1 MRARPVE
8 TPFNE
13 VDEAFFHLSRPNEP
27 DSIQFEVRAPGRLDA
42 ERLASAVAHALRL
55 HPMARAR
62 QAPWSPLRLQ
72 YTWEITDTVGIE
84 PLALVECQDDEA
96 LASVR
101 ERLQGLFVPLE
112 ESPPLRMLLVRHPA
126 GDLVMLHASHTATD
140 GIGALRFLRSV
151 LRAYAGAPDVLP
163 AVDPLAVRQLRPLLA
178 ARGPQEQR
186 ARWEALMRSQA
197 EAWTA
202 PPARIAEHG
211 ARAAPGYG
219 FVHARLSAE
228 ELARLEGRRQLGATL
243 NDVLLAALHLTLDRW
258 NQSHGQRPH
267 RISTYVPT
275 NLRPAHWR
283 LEVVANLS
291 LSATVSSF
299 PEERSEPRALLAS
312 LVRQTRRIK
321 ETGEAAA
328 LAELL
333 GPAPLVPLFWK
344 QALPGMM
351 ALTGERFLPTAVL
364 SNLGELREPFSFGAG
379 AEATELWWSPPSRM
393 PMGLAVGVVSHRGTL
408 HLVTRHR
415 HTLMDTRAAHAFS
428 QGLVRS
434 VLFDFQDPQR

>member
-1 MRARPVE
+1 M
-8 TPFNE
+8 
-13 VDEAFFHLSRPNEP
+13 DEAFFHLSRPDEP
-27 DSIQFEVRAPGRLDA
+27 DSIQVEVRAPGRLDA
-42 ERLASAVAHALRL
+42 QRLASAVAHALRL

-72 YTWEITDTVGIE
+72 YTWEITDTLGIE
-84 PLALVECQDDEA
+84 PLAIVECQDDEA

-140 GIGALRFLRSV
+140 GIGALRLLRSV

-186 ARWEALMRSQA
+186 ARWDALMRSQA

-202 PPARIAEHG
+202 PPARIAGHG

-228 ELARLEGRRQLGATL
+228 ELARLEGRRQLGATV
-243 NDVLLAALHLTLDRW
+243 NDVLLAALHLTIDRW

-351 ALTGERFLPTAVL
+351 ALTGERFLPTSVL
-364 SNLGELREPFSFGAG
+364 SNLGELREPFSFGTD
-379 AEATELWWSPPSRM
+379 AEATELWWSPPARM
-393 PMGLAVGVVSHRGTL
+393 PMGLAVGVVSQRGTL
-408 HLVTRHR
+408 HLVARHR

-428 QGLVRS
+428 QELVRS

>member
-1 MRARPVE
+1 MRSRHVE

-13 VDEAFFHLSRPNEP
+13 VDEAFLHLSHPDEP
-27 DSIQFEVRAPGRLDA
+27 DSIQLEVRAPGRLDA
-42 ERLASAVAHALRL
+42 ERLASAVAHAFRL

-62 QAPWSPLRLQ
+62 QAPVSPPRLQ
-72 YTWEITDTVGIE
+72 YTWEIPDTLDLE
-84 PLALVECQDDEA
+84 PLTITRCQDDEA
-96 LASVR
+96 LALVR
-101 ERLQGLFVPLE
+101 ARLQSLFLPLQQ
-112 ESPPLRMLLVRHPA
+112 SPPLRMLLVRHPA
-126 GDLVMLHASHTATD
+126 GDVVMLHASHTATD

-151 LRAYAGAPDVLP
+151 LRAYAGAPDAPP
-163 AVDPLAVRQLRPLLA
+163 AVDPLAVRALRPLLA
-178 ARGPQEQR
+178 ARGPHEQR
-186 ARWEALMRSQA
+186 ARWDALMRSQA

-202 PPARIAEHG
+202 PPARIAQDG

-219 FVHARLSAE
+219 FVHVRFPTEQLG
-228 ELARLEGRRQLGATL
+228 RLEGRRQLGATV
-243 NDVLLAALHLTLDRW
+243 NDVLLAALHLYIERW

-267 RISTYVPT
+267 RISTYVPS
-275 NLRPAHWR
+275 NLRPADWR
-283 LEVVANLS
+283 LDVVANLS

-299 PEERSEPRALLAS
+299 PEERREPGTLLAS
-312 LVRQTRRIK
+312 IVRQTRRIK

-364 SNLGELREPFSFGAG
+364 SNLGELREPFSFGEG
-379 AEATELWWSPPSRM
+379 AEATELWWSPPGRM

-408 HLVTRHR
+408 HLVARHR
-415 HTLMDTRAAHAFS
+415 HTLMDTRAAQAFS
-428 QGLVRS
+428 EGLVHS